1 MRWRLSGFVLAV
13 VCAAAPLAGAGA
25 AQPQQIQ
32 TVADRLG
39 RFTVRFPIS
48 WEVRSVTIQPRRPSP
63 ALVSNEAV
71 SVVTGAAPHRA
82 GEHWPTQLS
91 VIAGIL
97 KRPMTPSEMANEVR
111 LGPGPDGE
119 PPSAARLLEEG
130 NTGLAGRPAYY
141 RYLATHDDDTNTD
154 LVHLF
159 GFLPVQR
166 VGYVVFGTIKQLRL
180 KRDTPVVLQIVE
192 SLRPAAPARGYPFPD
207 FTRPEVIS
215 PGALPGQAS
224 ATASISTAA
233 SRGSLT
239 TWTVDRAG
247 GFSWKYSP

>member
-1 MRWRLSGFVLAV
+1 MRRRLPGFVLAV

-25 AQPQQIQ
+25 APPQQIQ

-39 RFTVRFPIS
+39 RFTIRFPIG
-48 WEVRSVTIQPRRPSP
+48 WEVRSVTIQPRRSSP

-71 SVVTGAAPHRA
+71 SIVAGTAPHRA
-82 GEHWPTQLS
+82 DQLWPTQLS
-91 VIAGIL
+91 VIAAIL
-97 KRPMTPSEMANEVR
+97 KRPMTPAEMANEVR

-119 PPSAARLLEEG
+119 PPPAAKLLEEG

-159 GFLPVQR
+159 GFLAVER
-166 VGYVVFGTIKQLRL
+166 MGYVVFGTIKQRRL

-192 SLRPAAPARGYPFPD
+192 SLRPAAPARGYPFPG
-207 FTRPEVIS
+207 FVVPEAI
-215 PGALPGQAS
+215 PRGHDRS
-224 ATASISTAA
+224 A
-233 SRGSLT
+233 R
-239 TWTVDRAG
+239 D
-247 GFSWKYSP
+247 